1 MDRDDEYRIL
11 FEKWTKI
18 MNRLQERESWVR
30 DYGTG
35 DLMYPSEIHTL
46 QAVGDSRGIN
56 ITGLAERLGITASGV
71 SQMARRL
78 EKKGLVEKI
87 KRSGNDKEIL
97 LMMTEKG
104 RAAYLGHERHHTQI
118 QEILNRELN
127 NYDDEQILFLSGFLS
142 RVEEICDEVMSE
154 NSTGI
159 KGGVVHE

>member
-35 DLMYPSEIHTL
+35 DLMHPSEIHTL
-46 QAVGDSRGIN
+46 QAVGDSGGIN

-97 LMMTEKG
+97 LRMTEKG
-104 RAAYLGHERHHTQI
+104 RTAYLGHERHHMRI
-118 QEILNRELN
+118 HEILNRELD
-127 NYDDEQILFLSGFLS
+127 NYDDEHIFFLSGFLS
-142 RVEEICDEVMSE
+142 RVEEICEELMSE
-154 NSTGI
+154 NSAGSRE
-159 KGGVVHE
+159 GVAHE